1 MPAAART
8 PEAMS
13 LGESIRSG
21 VKWLAFGKI
30 GGRLFEFAFGV
41 ALARLLVPAD
51 FGMIATIAIFTGFVG
66 MFVAGGM
73 GQSLI
78 RAKHADLN
86 DFTAVFTLQLAT
98 GIVVYLVFFVCA
110 PLIAHFFDE
119 PLYVDLIRV
128 SALSFLL
135 RPLVAMRNAWL
146 NREMQFKSR
155 TYVDLSMGFFGGALS
170 VTLALTGLGVW
181 SLVLSG
187 LITALVSNFWLARL
201 TPFKPQLNLDVATM
215 RKHAGFGAKIVGT
228 DFIDYLRNQGKIL
241 ILSKLAGPT
250 FVGLFNKAES
260 LSRLP
265 NQFLMSPTMEP
276 LFRAM
281 SKSQDNLDQV
291 KYLFYRA
298 ITLLT
303 AYTAPAYVL
312 LWWTAEP
319 FITFVYG
326 TKWSD
331 AGGPMSILTLVGFV
345 LNFALPSSVLLAV
358 RNRLTGEMVATA
370 INIPIMAA
378 ACIVGLQWGL
388 EGAAW
393 GFVLAQWIHAIQLYA
408 LVLKALPTRVTD
420 LLRAVAPGLTL
431 AGMTFVFLALVD
443 ATLGDRQTSQP
454 WLYLL
459 VMWALGGAFAVAA
472 FLTTPLAALKSE
484 AARWRGI
491 VGTRLASTR
500 RRGEP

>member
-1 MPAAART
+1 MN
-8 PEAMS
+8 

-21 VKWLAFGKI
+21 VKWLAFGKV
-30 GGRLFEFAFGV
+30 GNRLFEFAFGV

-51 FGMIATIAIFTGFVG
+51 FGMIATIQIFTGFVG

-78 RAKHADLN
+78 RAKQADLN

-98 GIVVYLVFFVCA
+98 GIVVYLTFFACA
-110 PLIAHFFDE
+110 PLIARFFDE
-119 PLYVDLIRV
+119 PLYTDLIRV

-155 TYVDLSMGFFGGALS
+155 TLVEVSTAFFGGALA
-170 VTLALTGLGVW
+170 VLLAMLGLGVW
-181 SLVLSG
+181 SLVISG
-187 LITALVSNFWLARL
+187 LIAALFNNFWLSRL
-201 TPFKPQLNLDVATM
+201 TPFTPRLNIDVPTM

-228 DFIDYLRNQGKIL
+228 DFIEYLRGHSKTL
-241 ILSKLAGPT
+241 ILSKLAGPS
-250 FVGLFNKAES
+250 FLGLFNKAET

-298 ITLLT
+298 ITLLM
-303 AYTAPAYVL
+303 AYTGPAYVL

-326 TKWSD
+326 PKWSD
-331 AGGPMSILTLVGFV
+331 AGAPMSTLTVVGFF

-370 INIPIMAA
+370 INIPIMAT
-378 ACIVGLQWGL
+378 ACFVGLQWGL
-388 EGAAW
+388 VGAAW
-393 GFVLAQWIHAIQLYA
+393 GVVLAQSIHAMQLYA
-408 LVLKALPTRVTD
+408 LVLKAIPTKAAD
-420 LLRAVAPGLTL
+420 LLRAAAPGLTL
-431 AGMTFVFLALVD
+431 AGLTFAFLALVD
-443 ATLGDRQTSQP
+443 AALGDRRTTQP
-454 WLYLL
+454 LIYLL
-459 VMWALGGAFAVAA
+459 AMWTLGGAFAVAA
-472 FLTTPLAALKSE
+472 FFTVPLPALRSE
-484 AARWRGI
+484 AARWRTI
-491 VGTRLASTR
+491 VVDTLASAL
-500 RRGEP
+500 RRGER